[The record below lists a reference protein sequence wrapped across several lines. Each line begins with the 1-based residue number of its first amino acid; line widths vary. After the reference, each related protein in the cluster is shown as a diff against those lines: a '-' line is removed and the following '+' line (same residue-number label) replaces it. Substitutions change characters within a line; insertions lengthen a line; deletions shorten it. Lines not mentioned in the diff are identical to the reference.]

1 MNAKEHMRRILSCAA
16 RLELRAHRGVQE
28 AMIGGHFS
36 LLRGRGMEFDDV
48 REYVPGDP
56 TRSIDWNVTARA
68 GRPYVKNF
76 TEEREMTVQLLIDM
90 SASGDFGAGELSKRE
105 LTAEIAAVIALG
117 AMRNHDRVG
126 AILFTDRVE
135 HHVPP
140 GRGRG
145 HVLRIVRDLLAFQP
159 SGAETD
165 FNAALDH
172 LGRTSRRRSLAVLIT
187 DFCLPGNHDE
197 ALARFAKALRISA
210 MRHDLVALWLFD
222 PVDRQLPDL
231 GRLTIEDAE
240 TGEQVSLDSGR
251 PAVRDAYAAETERRR
266 QGVLDCLKRS
276 TVPVLELDTSLDYL
290 PLLVSFLAR
299 RHSPRRAAS

>member
-1 MNAKEHMRRILSCAA
+1 MNAKEHMKRILARA
-16 RLELRAHRGVQE
+16 GRLELRAHRGVQE

-68 GRPYVKNF
+68 GRPYVKSF
-76 TEEREMTVQLLIDM
+76 TEEREMTVELMIDM

-117 AMRNHDRVG
+117 AMRNNDRVG
-126 AILFTDRVE
+126 AILFTDQVE

-140 GRGRG
+140 GKGRG
-145 HVLRIVRDLLAFQP
+145 HVLRIVRDILAFQR
-159 SGAETD
+159 SGARTKLES
-165 FNAALDH
+165 ALDH
-172 LGRTSRRRSLAVLIT
+172 LGRSSRRRTLAVLIT
-187 DFCLPGNHDE
+187 DFCLPGDHDQ
-197 ALARFAKALRISA
+197 ALARFAKAMRIGA
-210 MRHDLVALWLFD
+210 MRHDMIALWLFD
-222 PVDRQLPDL
+222 PIDRELPDL

-251 PAVRDAYAAETERRR
+251 AAVRDAYAAETNRRR
-266 QGVLDCLKRS
+266 RGVLDCLEKS
-276 TVPVLELDTSLDYL
+276 WVPVLELDTSADYM
-290 PLLVSFLAR
+290 PRLVSFLAR
-299 RHSPRRAAS
+299 RPSVRRAAS

>member
-1 MNAKEHMRRILSCAA
+1 MNAKEHMRRILARA
-16 RLELRAHRGVQE
+16 GRLELRAHRRVQE

-90 SASGDFGAGELSKRE
+90 SASGDFGAGDLSKRE

-126 AILFTDRVE
+126 AILFTDQVE

-140 GRGRG
+140 GKGRG
-145 HVLRIVRDLLAFQP
+145 HVLRIVRDVLAFEP
-159 SGAETD
+159 SGTRTD
-165 FNAALDH
+165 FHAALDH
-172 LGRTSRRRSLAVLIT
+172 LGRSSRRRTLAVLIS
-187 DFCLPGNHDE
+187 DFCLPGNHDD
-197 ALARFAKALRISA
+197 ALARFARAVRINT
-210 MRHDLVALWLFD
+210 MRHDLVALWIFD
-222 PVDRQLPDL
+222 PIDRCLPDL

-251 PAVRDAYAAETERRR
+251 ASVRDAYAAETEKRR
-266 QGVLDCLKRS
+266 QGVLDCMRRGC
-276 TVPVLELDTSLDYL
+276 VPVLELDTTRDYL
-290 PLLVSFLAR
+290 PPLVSFLAR
-299 RHSPRRAAS
+299 RPRVRRAA